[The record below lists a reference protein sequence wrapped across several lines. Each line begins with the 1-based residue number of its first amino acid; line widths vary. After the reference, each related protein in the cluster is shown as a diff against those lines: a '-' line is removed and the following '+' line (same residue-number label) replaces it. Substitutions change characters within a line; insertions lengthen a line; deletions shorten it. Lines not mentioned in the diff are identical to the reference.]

1 MLPKLQEDIVRRG
14 RQVENRTERVRMGYL
29 VEGDIAQD
37 EGCLEVSTVPDHLQ
51 TLPSPDA
58 VAAIAF
64 EELFL
69 KFSAFWKLL
78 FICQCN
84 YSLPYPL
91 SVLLKP

>member
-1 MLPKLQEDIVRRG
+1 
-14 RQVENRTERVRMGYL
+14 MGYL

-69 KFSAFWKLL
+69 KFSAFWNL
-78 FICQCN
+78 
-84 YSLPYPL
+84 PL
-91 SVLLKP
+91 SVQLFPSLSPVSASQTLMRIQIIWGSS